1 MKHFYLFLSI
11 LLLIGLVESFNVP
24 TKTVTKIVYKTKY
37 VQVQVQDSTI
47 AFSKDNLDSLLN
59 RLNLRFPD
67 IAMAQ
72 SIHETGNFESNL
84 FSNNNN
90 LFGMKVA
97 KRRPCIALGEKNGF
111 AYYNSWQESVID
123 YALYVAAYMKDCKTK
138 DQFFNKLSGSYAS
151 GDKYVSRLKNII
163 SKQQ

>member
-1 MKHFYLFLSI
+1 MKHFYLSLSI
-11 LLLIGLVESFNVP
+11 LLLIGLAESFNVP
-24 TKTVTKIVYKTKY
+24 TKTITKIVYKTKY
-37 VQVQVQDSTI
+37 VQVQDSTV

-84 FSNNNN
+84 FKNNNN

-97 KRRPCIALGEKNGF
+97 KRRPCIAIGERNGF
-111 AYYNSWQESVID
+111 AYYASWQESVID

-151 GDKYVSRLKNII
+151 GDKYVGRLKSII